1 MHNSPRLPA
10 ISLVIAVLIG
20 LYAAFDAGRNDGPLT
35 ELQLGEIAL
44 AVSLAIFGIQG
55 IISVLVEGRE
65 LHPGRVAP
73 RLTDRLSAG
82 IVIIACIL
90 LVIAGMLAYGIASE
104 WGVKAIGTLAGT
116 GCVAISLLL
125 VFFKEAFI
133 GDEAN
138 FDNRD
143 DGVPW

>member
-1 MHNSPRLPA
+1 MRNSPRLPSVCLI
-10 ISLVIAVLIG
+10 ISFLLG
-20 LYAAFDAGRNDGPLT
+20 LHLAYSTGNNDGPLT

-44 AVSLAIFGIQG
+44 AISLIIFGLQG
-55 IISVLVEGRE
+55 LISVVVEGQE

-73 RLTDRLSAG
+73 RLTNRLSAG
-82 IVIIACIL
+82 IVTIACIL
-90 LVIAGMLAYGIASE
+90 LVISGLLAYGIASE
-104 WGVKAIGTLAGT
+104 WSVKSIGTLAGT
-116 GCVAISLLL
+116 GCLAISLLL